1 MADGITVGEVECP
14 TEGEVSDLVGYDVE
28 LVMSGSI
35 GVAAGCNY
43 TGNGAGAGVSIVSG
57 AGLIADEVIAELETE
72 AEAQGA
78 EVVSIDV
85 GDGGRAFGSPMRSEA
100 ATKADGHIVQV
111 EIFAEGTE
119 PIGDKSDEAVELLEQ
134 YVDLND

>member
-1 MADGITVGEVECP
+1 
-14 TEGEVSDLVGYDVE
+14 
-28 LVMSGSI
+28 MSGNI

-43 TGNGAGAGVSIVSG
+43 TGNGDGAGVAIVSG

-78 EVVSIDV
+78 EVASIDV

-100 ATKADGHIVQV
+100 ATKADGKIVQV

-119 PIGDKSDEAVELLEQ
+119 ADRRQVGRGRRAARAVRRPQRLTRFAA
-134 YVDLND
+134 DADT